1 MCLLWQT
8 EKFLRLCCYIIIFNR
23 HARFWRCHE
32 LKLPQTHLSWL
43 HRGYIEKAPW
53 EVHKHHCTFNINIHT
68 LYNATLTIQRL
79 CNNYDALLLIL
90 WPEMNSLNV
99 LLLFFYYYKLHL
111 FESSFGLHWFSSTP
125 LSAQCNTGFVVA
137 PARVKY
143 ELLVLLRGF
152 CWTCLKNCYI
162 YIYISAVSQPQG
174 PECWL
179 QLLFLTV
186 FMRILACGW
195 HRLICLGLGTNAQK
209 HSVDGTRS
217 QALPGCYLLF
227 SMEVCVFMLPFWNL
241 TLNTIFCRSVITKYA
256 NKLAQLETYCYVC

>member
-68 LYNATLTIQRL
+68 LYNTTLTIQRL
-79 CNNYDALLLIL
+79 CSNYDALLLTL

-125 LSAQCNTGFVVA
+125 LSAQCNTAFVVA

-152 CWTCLKNCYI
+152 CWTSVWKTATSTFIFQLSASHRGPSVGCSCYFWQCLW
-162 YIYISAVSQPQG
+162 
-174 PECWL
+174 EFWL
-179 QLLFLTV
+179 V
-186 FMRILACGW
+186 AGIGW
-195 HRLICLGLGTNAQK
+195 FA
-209 HSVDGTRS
+209 
-217 QALPGCYLLF
+217 
-227 SMEVCVFMLPFWNL
+227 
-241 TLNTIFCRSVITKYA
+241 
-256 NKLAQLETYCYVC
+256 